1 MTSSL
6 WSLCSETPL
15 ATGTSDRHVTRGP
28 EAVGGGGD
36 EQGSELWQVP
46 HWSSTLPARGEDF
59 PAEGAF
65 PLLHGGGEPRVCHD
79 YWQAHWSCG
88 SQRGEV
94 TAPVVVSK
102 CSITEFHMRSSHILC
117 LQLRKAIEDSNSGN
131 VPSHQPPNITLTPP
145 PGSGIKGDLPLV
157 SDPHSNDTITSMDS
171 ALSSN
176 TAASETDIEDNVDNS
191 RLWLPSFLLCSSV
204 YDCYDY
210 PDVTLTVTDWLLPW
224 KTDSVTG

>member
-1 MTSSL
+1 
-6 WSLCSETPL
+6 
-15 ATGTSDRHVTRGP
+15 
-28 EAVGGGGD
+28 
-36 EQGSELWQVP
+36 
-46 HWSSTLPARGEDF
+46 
-59 PAEGAF
+59 
-65 PLLHGGGEPRVCHD
+65 
-79 YWQAHWSCG
+79 
-88 SQRGEV
+88 
-94 TAPVVVSK
+94 VSK

-191 RLWLPSFLLCSSV
+191 RL
-204 YDCYDY
+204 
-210 PDVTLTVTDWLLPW
+210 
-224 KTDSVTG
+224 